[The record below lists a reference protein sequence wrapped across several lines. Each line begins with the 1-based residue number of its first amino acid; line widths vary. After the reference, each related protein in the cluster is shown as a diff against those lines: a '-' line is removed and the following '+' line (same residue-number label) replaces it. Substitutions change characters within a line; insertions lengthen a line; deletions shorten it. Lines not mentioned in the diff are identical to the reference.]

1 MKIKQQ
7 QDLLGHLARAEA
19 AARTI
24 VETSG
29 KGLSVLQRVR
39 TLTRETEVRLRE
51 YEKAERKAKAAGPAV
66 APVPATAPVATAP
79 AATAPAKQ
87 PKKQPQQAGQ

>member
-7 QDLLGHLARAEA
+7 QDLLGHLVRAEA
-19 AARTI
+19 AARAF

-51 YEKAERKAKAAGPAV
+51 YEKAERKGKAAGPV
-66 APVPATAPVATAP
+66 AAPTSAAGAP
-79 AATAPAKQ
+79 AATATASVKT